1 MGTTNSAS
9 CIVDRQNLM
18 KWAEEVTREN
28 LLYPLPS
35 RAKLSHMDS
44 ARIWQTVV
52 QLSVIEL
59 VLLGCL
65 TVVALGGM
73 LVATAMYG
81 RLVVDEWRA
90 NRSRS
95 VRRKAW
101 IEGHTKVSSAHR
113 DDSQNVP

>member
-1 MGTTNSAS
+1 
-9 CIVDRQNLM
+9 
-18 KWAEEVTREN
+18 
-28 LLYPLPS
+28 
-35 RAKLSHMDS
+35 MDP

-52 QLSVIEL
+52 QLSAIEL

-81 RLVVDEWRA
+81 RLAVDEWRA

-95 VRRKAW
+95 RRRKAW
-101 IEGHTKVSSAHR
+101 IEGHTKVSRTHR